1 VKLLTPEAVAE
12 QLAVSR
18 STVLRMIQDGAL
30 PAVCL
35 RSGRRK
41 KVWRVRQEVL
51 EKWVMSREKR
61 QPGKQPEPTGSG
73 STKGMENNGLDTD
86 ALESKS
92 SALGK
97 LP

>member
-1 VKLLTPEAVAE
+1 VKLLTPESVAE

-18 STVLRMIQDGAL
+18 STVLRMIADGAL

-51 EKWVMSREKR
+51 EKWIISRER
-61 QPGKQPEPTGSG
+61 QVRTSPQPTTSTDPSPTDL
-73 STKGMENNGLDTD
+73 KPLNGHAPD
-86 ALESKS
+86 S
-92 SALGK
+92 
-97 LP
+97 